1 MLDMPKRRI
10 TVKQK
15 PKTKAKEGAANRSAR
30 IYRAN
35 PNPKLAA
42 EAAKLTAPQ
51 AVAVYGVLARNK
63 AGLTAEQILEKL
75 ASNTGFMRSKNP
87 QAMVATNLYDLR
99 HGTGVVKTPGLVEI
113 VGKPDTA
120 HAEKKRKSA
129 KPKPEA
135 AQPASTQ

>member
-1 MLDMPKRRI
+1 MAKKKA
-10 TVKQK
+10 TKKGTGATGK
-15 PKTKAKEGAANRSAR
+15 PRSAR
-30 IYRAN
+30 IYRVN
-35 PNPKLAA
+35 PTLVA

-120 HAEKKRKSA
+120 HAEKKRKST
-129 KPKPEA
+129 KPEPEA
-135 AQPASTQ
+135 AQPASAQ